1 LLGWLKERPDLEA
14 KGILKRLQATGY
26 GEFSDGQLLTLQ
38 RRVLVLRARIVQQLV
53 YGTE

>member
-14 KGILKRLQATGY
+14 KGILKRLQVTGY
-26 GEFSDGQLLTLQ
+26 GEFSDKQLLTLQ
-38 RRVLVLRARIVQQLV
+38 RRVLVWRARIVQQLV